1 MTGRMLEGK
10 VAFISGGA
18 GGIGRA
24 AAERFSAEGAR
35 VVIADIDHTAGAR
48 ACAAAPNLSFE
59 PLDVTSDA
67 AWTAAVDTTRCRATA
82 AWTCS
87 STAPASSW

>member
-1 MTGRMLEGK
+1 MTGRRLEGK

-35 VVIADIDHTAGAR
+35 VVIADIDAGAGER
-48 ACAAAPNLSFE
+48 ACVTPNLFFE